1 MAGFLPFFIFPFSI
15 FFVVIGDVDITDYFN
30 FGFCRIAIPHTAMNK
45 DIISVDINGGRSK
58 LLTQTTNCMMME
70 TADGYTSLTQRALKK
85 SRYLH
90 SSHNTLVFVLP
101 SLPNINDLIATMQ
114 VKWLNIW

>member
-45 DIISVDINGGRSK
+45 DIISVDINGGQVQAVNSDYQLYDDGNCRWIYFAYPEG
-58 LLTQTTNCMMME
+58 TQE
-70 TADGYTSLTQRALKK
+70 IQISAQQ
-85 SRYLH
+85 
-90 SSHNTLVFVLP
+90 P
-101 SLPNINDLIATMQ
+101 
-114 VKWLNIW
+114 